1 MGVGYD
7 GQAAALCLSVSLSL
21 RLCLSVSLSLG
32 LSVACGHARAT
43 TATPAPTRQS
53 SAPPRKPTAPA
64 RHEVAG
70 VGGHAWRPG
79 PLGSPLRRTRRSG
92 SPAGALCS
100 AVGPRTLSCGRM
112 HACGTCVRV
121 QGNARKPG
129 HARVRRAHRSR
140 HGCRPSAARRRALS
154 PTRSSMP
161 KTRGYSACFCSM
173 SLSKL
178 CCIESCCQRTCS
190 RLEWSIPARS
200 FCTGR
205 PAAPI

>member
-100 AVGPRTLSCGRM
+100 AVGPRTLSVAAACT
-112 HACGTCVRV
+112 HAELACVCR
-121 QGNARKPG
+121 AMR
-129 HARVRRAHRSR
+129 ASRATLACAALTASATDADRRRLVGELS
-140 HGCRPSAARRRALS
+140 RRRARACRRRAGT
-154 PTRSSMP
+154 PP
-161 KTRGYSACFCSM
+161 GSAACN
-173 SLSKL
+173 LK
-178 CCIESCCQRTCS
+178 
-190 RLEWSIPARS
+190 
-200 FCTGR
+200 
-205 PAAPI
+205 